1 MGFERIVSLLPS
13 ATELLY
19 ELGEEGKI
27 YGVTHECLYP
37 KSAKSKPRI
46 INSVFDSENMSS
58 KQIDETTSTLLKQ
71 GKEIFVLNENNLINA
86 NPDLIISQQTC

>member
-1 MGFERIVSLLPS
+1 MGYERIVSLLPS

-46 INSVFDSENMSS
+46 INSVFDSEKMRQLALYLN
-58 KQIDETTSTLLKQ
+58 
-71 GKEIFVLNENNLINA
+71 KEKKFLF
-86 NPDLIISQQTC
+86 

>member
-46 INSVFDSENMSS
+46 MRRLALYLN
-58 KQIDETTSTLLKQ
+58 
-71 GKEIFVLNENNLINA
+71 KEKKYSF
-86 NPDLIISQQTC
+86 